1 MHYQVC
7 SLARKVDIVM
17 ARTDGGISLLHF
29 SCSRLR
35 RALPVILAL
44 RSPDFPHKEPFGAL
58 ARLSGQVTDVMIP
71 HFSAVVKW

>member
-1 MHYQVC
+1 MHYQVR
-7 SLARKVDIVM
+7 SEARKVDIVM

-44 RSPDFPHKEPFGAL
+44 WSPDFPHKEPFGAL
-58 ARLSGQVTDVMIP
+58 ARLSGQVTINMILYFP
-71 HFSAVVKW
+71 SVVK